1 MAYDPGAHH
10 VEVNV
15 AQAIPQIIAAINH
28 GAMESFS
35 PEGAAAVLAEVIVL
49 GKLSLQL
56 LHKTAEVP
64 ETIAH
69 P

>member
-1 MAYDPGAHH
+1 MACKPGAHR
-10 VEVNV
+10 VEANL
-15 AQAIPQIIAAINH
+15 AQAIPKMIAAINH